1 MEINIH
7 VPWQWASIHFFIGG
21 GGEREDVEMGV
32 IEVWLEERG
41 RLRVPTFK
49 IMTSDDQVPEVS
61 GETVYYYMYIP
72 GSESGKYTQV
82 S

>member
-41 RLRVPTFK
+41 R
-49 IMTSDDQVPEVS
+49 
-61 GETVYYYMYIP
+61 
-72 GSESGKYTQV
+72 
-82 S
+82 